1 VTRPAPAAPAAV
13 ALPADVAA
21 YCLRLGDDALVA
33 AQRLGEWVSR
43 APEMEED
50 LALANIALDLLGQA
64 RSLLTRAG
72 DLEAA
77 ADGAASARTEDDLAY
92 LRGEREFRCI
102 HLVELPR
109 GDFALTVARLLVFSG
124 YQAALYRRLAGSI
137 DPVLAGVAAKATKE
151 VAYHL
156 GHAVQWTLRLGD
168 GTAESHRRMQAGLDA
183 VWPYVAE
190 LFDDDELT
198 TRLAD
203 AGAGVL
209 PSELRA
215 GCESG
220 WRDVI
225 AEAGLGL
232 PAPVWRS
239 RGGRDGIH
247 TEHLGLLL
255 AELQSVARSH
265 PGATW

>member
-1 VTRPAPAAPAAV
+1 VSSRSEPG
-13 ALPADVAA
+13 DVAE
-21 YCLRLGDDALVA
+21 YCLRLGDDALVL

-50 LALANIALDLLGQA
+50 VALANIALDLLGQA

-72 DLEAA
+72 ELEATA
-77 ADGAASARTEDDLAY
+77 RGTAVARTEDDLAY
-92 LRGEREFRCI
+92 LRGDREFRCV

-109 GDFALTVARLLVFSG
+109 GDFAMTIARQLVFSA
-124 YQAALYRRLAGSI
+124 YQAALYRGLTDSA
-137 DPVLAGVAAKATKE
+137 DPVIAGVAAKAAKE

-156 GHAVQWTLRLGD
+156 DHAVQWTLRLGD

-183 VWPYVAE
+183 VWPHVAE

-198 TRLAD
+198 TRLAAAD
-203 AGAGVL
+203 AGVL
-209 PSELRA
+209 PSSLRA
-215 GCESG
+215 GCETT
-220 WRDVI
+220 WREVI
-225 AEAGLGL
+225 ATAGLAMPE
-232 PAPVWRS
+232 PAWRS

-247 TEHLGLLL
+247 TEHLGYLL
-255 AELQSVARSH
+255 AELQSVARAH